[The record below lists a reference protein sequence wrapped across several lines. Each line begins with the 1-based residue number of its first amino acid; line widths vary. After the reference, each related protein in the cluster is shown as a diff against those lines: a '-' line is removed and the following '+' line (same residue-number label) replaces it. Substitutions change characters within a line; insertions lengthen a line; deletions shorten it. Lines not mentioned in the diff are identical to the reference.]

1 MSMKK
6 HGVLA
11 VMLVA
16 SHGLFAQPT
25 FEKIWSSSGTAKVNL
40 IELPSHD
47 LLIGVTKGPGMS
59 RMNPQGYVMESYHY
73 WRDSL
78 VRQQSIRQGS
88 PNEFYFVTAVQQDS
102 CAAVWQYT
110 VPRTHPVIGKMDSL
124 GNVLSLRYYPLNTSV
139 CASIPR
145 DLTLTADGGVVVWG
159 HDRYFF
165 ALKLDD
171 SGSPVWGRHFG
182 YHNSI
187 LPDIGHSG
195 SFQFI
200 KELPSG
206 DLLAGINMDTAGVVV
221 ARMDADGNF
230 LWCKSYLRSSGMIQ
244 DCVIES
250 DGSFLITRTTDTTG
264 YSMFDPLP
272 PQYHPKLFLLKLNG
286 DGEVQWCKGYD
297 SAPNLIYSRGVSRI
311 VKTQD
316 DKYLVLA
323 AIGVEGYNI
332 SYRPLLMK
340 IDQNG
345 DTLWTRST
353 GRSGFTYEI
362 ADLLAYS
369 DGGFIYDGIMYGDIP
384 GVGNG
389 GPFIHKTDSLGQ
401 HACFERRH
409 PITISDLFPTDSS
422 FTLTSTDGAT
432 MHELSF
438 SDTTFTPITVVD
450 GCTFTMGIDY
460 AAHKRPKPRIRPNPN
475 TGRFTVEFQ
484 DPLMAESYYSVYDA
498 LGKLLLQRA
507 AAHGQRTQEVD
518 LGRYGSGT
526 YVIKFTDAEGTCYEQ
541 VVVE

>member
-1 MSMKK
+1 MNMRKQ
-6 HGVLA
+6 GVLA
-11 VMLVA
+11 AMLVT

-25 FEKIWSSSGTAKVNL
+25 FEKIWNSNLSAKLNL

-47 LLIGVTKGPGMS
+47 LLIGLSNGPGVS
-59 RMNPQGYVMESYHY
+59 RMNPQGYVVQSYY
-73 WRDSL
+73 YLLDDL
-78 VRQQSIRQGS
+78 LGQQSIRMGS
-88 PNEFYFVTAVQQDS
+88 PNEVYFVTGLQKDS
-102 CAAVWQYT
+102 CSTFGPWT
-110 VPRTHPVIGKMDSL
+110 VPYTHPFIGRMDTM
-124 GNVLSLRYYPLNTSV
+124 GNVLSARYYTLNNERCWALPS
-139 CASIPR
+139 
-145 DLTLTADGGVVVWG
+145 DLEIATDGDVLTWGGGGVFTEWNFYALRTDPFGDVVWA
-159 HDRYFF
+159 R
-165 ALKLDD
+165 
-171 SGSPVWGRHFG
+171 SFG
-182 YHNSI
+182 NH
-187 LPDIGHSG
+187 GT
-195 SFQFI
+195 FQFI
-200 KELPSG
+200 KELPGG

-221 ARMDADGNF
+221 ARMDPEGNF

-250 DGSFLITRTTDTTG
+250 DSSFLITGTTDTTA

-272 PQYHPKLFLLKLNG
+272 PDYHPKLFLLKLNG
-286 DGEVQWCKGYD
+286 DGEIQWCKGYD
-297 SAPNLIYSRGVSRI
+297 SAPNLIYSRGVSQI

-316 DKYLVLA
+316 DKYVVLA
-323 AIGVEGYNI
+323 ALGVEGYNI
-332 SYRPLLMK
+332 SATPFLMK
-340 IDQNG
+340 VDQNG
-345 DTLWTRST
+345 DTLWTRFT
-353 GRSGFTYEI
+353 GRGGFAYEI

-369 DGGFIYDGIMYGDIP
+369 DGGFIYDGVMYGDIP

-460 AAHKRPKPRIRPNPN
+460 TVHKRPKPRIRPNPT

-498 LGKLLLQRA
+498 MGKLLYQRPLPTGA
-507 AAHGQRTQEVD
+507 TLEEVD
-518 LGRYGSGT
+518 LGRFGSGT
-526 YVIKFTDAEGTCYEQ
+526 YVIKFTEPEGTCYER